1 MSRLLGGTVEYL
13 NFDIAIGSSDGAYPV
28 SVLRSPAGEPRGE
41 LRPPFTGLE
50 LQTRL
55 QAIEIALLKSSGER
69 RRILAPEDRAVQEFG
84 QALFDALISG
94 DVRSCYD
101 VSRSIALRD
110 GRGLRIRLRIEPPEL
125 AVRPWEFLYDARQ
138 GEFLCLSVFTPV
150 VRYLDLPG
158 SIAPV
163 QLTPPL
169 RILAMA
175 ATPDDQAPLNVE
187 RERRRVAA
195 ALDPLQEQG
204 KVEITWLE
212 GQTWRELQRAMRQGP
227 WHIFHFIGHGRFDP
241 ERDEGFIE
249 LADEYG
255 RSAPMTATQLGRLL
269 ADHPTLRMVQ
279 LNACE
284 GARGSA
290 RDIFSGTASILVRRG
305 IPAVLAMQYEISDQ
319 AAVEFSRS
327 FYEALAEGLP
337 VDAACGEA
345 RKAIS
350 LSRPMTLE
358 WGTPVLC
365 MRTPDGTLFS
375 IQPGTLIT
383 PGSGPPPSTD
393 RATIVIPEPVELAR
407 VVPAVS
413 DVEVPDVATPPDSDR
428 AATRSP
434 TAREPSPEAEPKPET
449 EPLVST
455 EAPAEPVRPR
465 MSARS
470 RIWAAVAVVA
480 VVGAAIGAFA
490 LTRSSGKGPG
500 AASSPGGPGASPAP
514 SNSTP
519 SGASPSL
526 AALDTRFRHRSGFPF
541 DLSYPSSWGEQRL
554 PSTADQ
560 GEFSWISPVPGLFE
574 PPNIFSDP
582 LRELLASDPRRVIGA
597 VVPQLQY
604 GYDRAA
610 FEQNLGL
617 DPGRPIT
624 RDQIRVDEAQD
635 ISADRIEGIAV
646 DPGDSGLTLHIVAYG
661 YELEPEG
668 GVWAL
673 VAFVASDAA
682 YAGPAGG
689 GALFDDIAGTISFDK
704 QEIDDIRSG

>member
-1 MSRLLGGTVEYL
+1 VEYL
-13 NFDIAIGSSDGAYPV
+13 NFDIGIGSSDGGAYPV

-84 QALFDALISG
+84 QALFDGLISG

-101 VSRSIALRD
+101 VSRSMALRD

-125 AVRPWEFLYDARQ
+125 AVLPWEFLYDPRQ
-138 GEFLCLSVFTPV
+138 GEFLCLSTFTPV

-163 QLTPPL
+163 ELTPPL

-195 ALDPLQEQG
+195 ALDPLQDQG

-383 PGSGPPPSTD
+383 PGSGTPSSTD
-393 RATIVIPEPVELAR
+393 RGTVVIPEPVEPVA
-407 VVPAVS
+407 AVTPR
-413 DVEVPDVATPPDSDR
+413 DVEELELAPRQDADR
-428 AATRSP
+428 TVTRSSVE
-434 TAREPSPEAEPKPET
+434 REPRPKPA
-449 EPLVST
+449 L
-455 EAPAEPVRPR
+455 APAEARTGPVSTRKPGRPR
-465 MSARS
+465 A
-470 RIWAAVAVVA
+470 WAAVAVVA
-480 VVGAAIGAFA
+480 VLGAAIGAFA

-500 AASSPGGPGASPAP
+500 ATSPSTGGPGGSSPSP
-514 SNSTP
+514 
-519 SGASPSL
+519 GASPSL
-526 AALDTRFRHRSGFPF
+526 AALDTQFRHRSGFPF
-541 DLSYPSSWGEQRL
+541 DFSYPSSWGEQRL
-554 PSTADQ
+554 PSTAEH

-574 PPNIFSDP
+574 PPSIFSDP
-582 LRELLASDPRRVIGA
+582 LRELVASDPARAIGA
-597 VVPQLQY
+597 VVPDLQY
-604 GYDRAA
+604 GYDRAT
-610 FEQNLGL
+610 FEENLGL
-617 DPGRPIT
+617 DPDRPIT
-624 RDQIRVDEAQD
+624 RSQIRVDEAQD
-635 ISADRIEGIAV
+635 ITADRIEGTAV
-646 DPGDSGLTLHIVAYG
+646 DSGGSGVALHIVAFG

-668 GVWAL
+668 GAWAL
-673 VAFVASDAA
+673 VVFVASDEAF
-682 YAGPAGG
+682 AGPAEGG
-689 GALFDDIAGTISFDK
+689 SLFDAIAATVSFNE
-704 QEIDDIRSG
+704 QEILDIRDTSG